1 MRKVVAY
8 ELVSL
13 DGVAEAPDRFF
24 GWDDALD
31 ENLSTVIATQETVL
45 LGRRS
50 YDEWSAYWRTSD
62 IEPFATF
69 INGVEKHVATS
80 TPLKKTWTNATRIDG
95 DLVEFARNLKQGE
108 GGEIGVHASISLA
121 QSLLATGVVDE
132 LKLVVAPRIV
142 GEGRRLLEGL
152 SDIRL
157 EAMEIKVSPT
167 GHLMAAYRVS
177 KGEL

>member
-1 MRKVVAY
+1 MRKVVVY

-13 DGVAEAPDRFF
+13 DGVAEAPERFF

-31 ENLSTVIATQETVL
+31 ENLSAVIAAQDTVL

-50 YDEWSAYWRTSD
+50 FDEWSGYWPTSD

-69 INGVEKHVATS
+69 INSVKKHVATS
-80 TPLKKTWTNATRIDG
+80 TPLKETWTNATRIDS
-95 DLVEFARNLKQGE
+95 DLIEFVRNLKQGE

-121 QSLLATGVVDE
+121 QSLLAAGVVDE

-152 SDIRL
+152 ADIRL
-157 EAMEIKVSPT
+157 EALEIQASPT
-167 GHLMAAYRVS
+167 GHLIAAYRVS
-177 KGEL
+177 KDEL

>member
-1 MRKVVAY
+1 MRKVVVY

-13 DGVAEAPDRFF
+13 DGVAEAPNSFF

-31 ENLSTVIATQETVL
+31 ENLATVIAAQDTVL

-50 YDEWSAYWRTSD
+50 YDEWSRFWSTSD

-80 TPLKKTWTNATRIDG
+80 TPLRETWTNATPIEG
-95 DLVEFARNLKQGE
+95 DPVEFARNLKQGE

-121 QSLLATGVVDE
+121 ESLLAAGVVDE

-157 EAMEIKVSPT
+157 ETMEAKVSPT

-177 KGEL
+177 SSDL